1 MEKAALGIWGLI
13 LCFVV
18 SGCITVSSFEQP
30 RVDQEIAGN
39 RGVISGSA
47 PAVVKKE
54 AVPTRTIVKVDVELP
69 DLPSF
74 KQIREKPKTVD
85 KKIAGNEG
93 KFGGGYITGG
103 SEFIKKP
110 SIWPKDAGEV
120 PRRKTPKSK
129 AQLPQEASEETTI
142 FSGGPSPRSS
152 QADFKGKVVSEQT
165 SLVQTYKVGKGETL
179 SEIAARPEVYGDS
192 KKWPEIYNANK
203 EKLKSPDRIFPGQ
216 VLKIP
221 RE

>member
-1 MEKAALGIWGLI
+1 MLGICGLI

-39 RGVISGSA
+39 RGVISGDTPPVEKREVS
-47 PAVVKKE
+47 
-54 AVPTRTIVKVDVELP
+54 PTRTIVKVDVELP

-74 KQIREKPKTVD
+74 KEIREKPKTVD

-93 KFGGGYITGG
+93 KFVGGYTTGG

-110 SIWPKDAGEV
+110 SIWPRGGGGSS
-120 PRRKTPKSK
+120 RRKTPEPK
-129 AQLPQEASEETTI
+129 AHLLEEASEEIAI
-142 FSGGPSPRSS
+142 FSGGPRPGRP
-152 QADFKGKVVSEQT
+152 QAQAKGEVESEQT
-165 SLVQTYKVGKGETL
+165 LLVQTYKVKEGETL
-179 SEIAARPEVYGDS
+179 SEIAARPEVYGDG
-192 KKWPEIYNANK
+192 KKWPKIYKANK
-203 EKLKSPDRIFPGQ
+203 GELKSPNRIFPGQ
-216 VLKIP
+216 VLRIP

>member
-1 MEKAALGIWGLI
+1 MEKMTLGICGLI

-30 RVDQEIAGN
+30 RVDQEISGN
-39 RGVISGSA
+39 MGVISGSA
-47 PAVVKKE
+47 PPAVKRE

-74 KQIREKPKTVD
+74 KEIRTKPKTED

-93 KFGGGYITGG
+93 KFVSGYVTGG

-110 SIWPKDAGEV
+110 SIWPRSPEESFRKKKAAPKADLVEDTSGKPTIFKAGPPPKSLQMEIKGEV
-120 PRRKTPKSK
+120 
-129 AQLPQEASEETTI
+129 
-142 FSGGPSPRSS
+142 
-152 QADFKGKVVSEQT
+152 DSEQV
-165 SLVQTYKVGKGETL
+165 SLVQTYKVREGETL
-179 SEIAARPEVYGDS
+179 SEIAARPEVYGDA
-192 KKWPEIYNANK
+192 KEWPKIYNANK
-203 EKLKSPDRIFPGQ
+203 DKLKSPNRIYPGQ
-216 VLKIP
+216 MLRIP